1 MFQGIRQFFAFA
13 EEMIE
18 ISTEN
23 VKRIVIWLKPEL
35 LSRMDGWLE
44 TANCKNRS
52 EFISKALRFYMG
64 YLATDDVS
72 SYVFESVSQNI
83 RGMLVS
89 LVMLISAAP
98 TARANHSARMLRAVI
113 RSTVLI
119 IQVQMGASMSLR
131 LP

>member
-1 MFQGIRQFFAFA
+1 MNAEPRNALVSRDSAVLQFLV

-23 VKRIVIWLKPEL
+23 VKRITVWLKPEL

-64 YLATDDVS
+64 
-72 SYVFESVSQNI
+72 
-83 RGMLVS
+83 
-89 LVMLISAAP
+89 
-98 TARANHSARMLRAVI
+98 TARLRTPS
-113 RSTVLI
+113 STHW
-119 IQVQMGASMSLR
+119 Q
-131 LP
+131 